1 MYFVVVFFQ
10 VKIST
15 IQLVPIQVKISILN
29 VTPRYSFIKFGKT
42 SLLHK
47 FANLDS
53 LKNVEQKGEEGG
65 MFENS
70 HNIYNTVIL
79 WKNKITGSSLYVVVV
94 SECSI

>member
-1 MYFVVVFFQ
+1 MYFVVLFQ
-10 VKIST
+10 VNIST
-15 IQLVPIQVKISILN
+15 IQLPIQVKISILN

-53 LKNVEQKGEEGG
+53 LKNVEQKWEERGEI
-65 MFENS
+65 FENS
-70 HNIYNTVIL
+70 YNIYNTVIL

>member
-1 MYFVVVFFQ
+1 MYFVVFFQ
-10 VKIST
+10 VKTFT
-15 IQLVPIQVKISILN
+15 IQLPIEVKISILN

-65 MFENS
+65 
-70 HNIYNTVIL
+70 NI
-79 WKNKITGSSLYVVVV
+79 
-94 SECSI
+94 